1 MNTQWDRATGALDIA
16 TLKALFARGDLT
28 PDDLIDAIYDRIAA
42 RGDDHVWIHL
52 IDRETSKARA
62 RTLMADPAAKELPL
76 YGIPFGIKDNVDL
89 EGVPSTAAVRA
100 WGRMPEASSPL
111 VQTLIDAGGIPIGK
125 QNQDQLGMGVVGVRT
140 DYGIPHCV
148 FDTRYISGG
157 STSGGGVSVGAGL
170 VSFAV
175 ANDAA
180 GSGRV
185 PAALN
190 NIVGYKPTPGL
201 VPRAGLSMAGMVG
214 TENFLTLTM
223 EDSVLLS
230 NLWFRYEPGD
240 PFSKPEAEGFRVS
253 CAPPPA
259 SFRFAIPDAASL
271 DTDGDTESAR
281 LFRENVERLETL
293 GGSAVEIDMTPYL
306 TAAKMLYD
314 GAFIA
319 QRYANFADRFDGNED
334 ALCPPTRE
342 ILSWG
347 RKYSARDVFKAQYVM
362 AGYRQQIRQLF
373 RDVELLVTPTTPS
386 TYEIEELL
394 ADNIA
399 LNAKMGTYTNF
410 VNLLDLPAASI
421 PAGFRSDGIA
431 LGTMLIGPSLGDDL
445 VCRVGAALHAAIG
458 IAPGLAGKPEF
469 AEAS

>member
-1 MNTQWDRATGALDIA
+1 MTSDWDHATGALDIA
-16 TLKALFARGDLT
+16 TLHGLFADSALT
-28 PDDLIDAIYDRIAA
+28 PEAVINAVYDRIAA
-42 RGDDHVWIHL
+42 RGDDNVWIHL
-52 IDRETSKARA
+52 IDREASIARA
-62 RTLMADPAAKELPL
+62 RALMADPTARDLPL

-100 WGRMPEASSPL
+100 WSRMPARTSPL
-111 VQTLIDAGGIPIGK
+111 VQTLLDAGAIPIGK

-140 DYGIPHCV
+140 DYGIPSCV
-148 FDTRYISGG
+148 FDDRYISGG

-201 VPRAGLSMAGMVG
+201 VPRAGTSQAGMVG

-223 EDSVLLS
+223 ADSVLLTNMVYRHDPS
-230 NLWFRYEPGD
+230 D
-240 PFSKPEAEGFRVS
+240 PFSKPGAAGFRVTTDP
-253 CAPPPA
+253 APA
-259 SFRFAIPDAASL
+259 SFRFAIPDAATL
-271 DTDGDTESAR
+271 DTDGDAEAAQLFAANVDR
-281 LFRENVERLETL
+281 LRAL
-293 GGSAVEIDMTPYL
+293 GGTAVEIDMTPYL
-306 TAAKMLYD
+306 TAARMLYD
-314 GAFIA
+314 GPFIA
-319 QRYANFADRFDGNED
+319 QRYANFGDRFDADET
-334 ALCPPTRE
+334 ALCPATRE

-347 RKYSARDVFKAQYVM
+347 RKYTARDVFKAQYVV
-362 AGYRQQIRQLF
+362 AGYKQQIRQLF
-373 RDVELLVTPTTPS
+373 RDVDLLVTPTSPT
-386 TYEIEELL
+386 TYTIAALL

-410 VNLLDLPAASI
+410 VNLLDLPAASV

-445 VCRVGAALHAAIG
+445 VCRVGAALHDALG
-458 IAPGLAGKPEF
+458 IAPGLAGAPLPDGT
-469 AEAS
+469 A

>member
-1 MNTQWDRATGALDIA
+1 MTTDWDRATGSLDIA
-16 TLKALFARGDLT
+16 TLRALYAEGALT
-28 PDDLIDAIYDRIAA
+28 PEALIDVIHDRIAA

-52 IDRETSKARA
+52 IDRESCKARA
-62 RTLMADPAAKELPL
+62 RALMADPSARDLPL

-89 EGVPSTAAVRA
+89 EGVPSTAAVKA
-100 WGRMPEASSPL
+100 WSRMPDASSPL
-111 VQTLIDAGGIPIGK
+111 VQRLLDAGAIPIGK

-140 DYGIPHCV
+140 DYGIPHCA
-148 FDTRYISGG
+148 FDSRYISGG
-157 STSGGGVSVGAGL
+157 SSSGGGVSVAAGL

-201 VPRAGLSMAGMVG
+201 VPRAARSQAGMVG

-223 EDSVLLS
+223 QDSVLLS
-230 NLWFRYEPGD
+230 NLWFHFEPAD
-240 PFSKPEAEGFRVS
+240 PFSKPEATGFSVS
-253 CAPPPA
+253 AGAAPE
-259 SFRFAIPDAASL
+259 SFRFAIPDAATL
-271 DTDGDTESAR
+271 DTNGDAEAER
-281 LFRENVERLETL
+281 LFRENVARLEAL

-306 TAAKMLYD
+306 TAAKMLYE

-319 QRYANFADRFDGNED
+319 QRYANFGDMFDKDED
-334 ALCPPTRE
+334 ALCAPTRK

-347 RKYSARDVFKAQYVM
+347 RNYTARDVFRAQYVI
-362 AGYRQQIRQLF
+362 AGYRQQARQLF
-373 RDVELLVTPTTPS
+373 KEVDLMVTPTSPT
-386 TYEIEELL
+386 TYTIDALL

-410 VNLLDLPAASI
+410 VNMLDLPAASV
-421 PAGFRSDGIA
+421 PAGFRRDGVP

-445 VCRVGAALHAAIG
+445 VCRIGAALHTALG
-458 IAPGLAGKPEF
+458 IAPGLAGRPVV
-469 AEAS
+469 AEA